1 MIYAKLQGRIGNI
14 MFIAAAAASIAKKLN
29 QEFCLACHT
38 DYKLVGGITIWE
50 YVQQFRD
57 NFLSRFDIIQELPS
71 GLPIVKQNGFT
82 YSELEFPN
90 SDFILEGAFQTSKY
104 FDHEVVQKLFYNEK
118 ILADIK
124 EANKEAFSE
133 PITSIHVRR
142 GDYCYIPHKLPPVSR
157 SYIRH
162 AMKMFPKGTRF
173 IFISDD
179 MKYCKKYFKGDNIY
193 YLENSSILYDL
204 FAPSLCENN
213 VISNSSFTWWG
224 AYLNPHPDK
233 KVIVPHPWF
242 GKYAQNNKS
251 NVSDL
256 VPDNWIQINNH
267 LDLDLWFKSQ
277 KLGILTRLGIIK

>member
-1 MIYAKLQGRIGNI
+1 MIYAKLQGRLGNI
-14 MFIAAAAASIAKKLN
+14 MFIAAAAASIANKLN
-29 QEFCLACHT
+29 QDFCLACHT
-38 DYKLVGGITIWE
+38 DYKLPGNMTMWE
-50 YVQQFRD
+50 YVQQFR
-57 NFLSRFDIIQELPS
+57 NNILAGIKIIPDLPV
-71 GLPIVKQNGFT
+71 GLPQVNQNGCI
-82 YSELEFPN
+82 YSELKFPD
-90 SDFILEGAFQTSKY
+90 SDFILEGAFQTPKY
-104 FDHEVVQKLFYNEK
+104 FDSDVVQKLFYNEK
-118 ILADIK
+118 ILSEIK
-124 EANKEAFSE
+124 GLNREAFSK

-179 MKYCKKYFKGDNIY
+179 MEYCKKYFKGDNIY

-204 FAPSLCENN
+204 FAPILCEHNI
-213 VISNSSFTWWG
+213 ISNSTFGWWG

>member
-90 SDFILEGAFQTSKY
+90 SDFILEGAFQTPKY

-162 AMKMFPKGTRF
+162 AMKMFPKGRF

-256 VPDNWIQINNH
+256 VPDNWIQINNY

>member
-14 MFIAAAAASIAKKLN
+14 MFIVAAAASIAKKLN
-29 QEFCLACHT
+29 QKYCLACHT

-57 NFLSRFDIIQELPS
+57 NLLSGFDIIPELPS
-71 GLPIVKQNGFT
+71 GLPKVKQNGFN
-82 YSELEFPN
+82 YSELEFPD

-104 FDHEVVQKLFYNEK
+104 FDADIVQKLFYNKK
-118 ILADIK
+118 ILSEIK
-124 EANKEAFSE
+124 GNNKEAFSA

-142 GDYCYIPHKLPPVSR
+142 GDYCYIPHRFPPISR

-162 AMKMFPKGTRF
+162 AMKKFPKGTRF
-173 IFISDD
+173 LFISDD
-179 MKYCKKYFKGDNIY
+179 MEYCKKYFKGENIY

-233 KVIVPHPWF
+233 KVIAPTPWF
-242 GKYAQNNKS
+242 GKYEK
-251 NVSDL
+251 VDTSDL
-256 VPDNWIQINNH
+256 VPENWIRLKNH
-267 LDLDLWFKSQ
+267 LDPNLWIKA
-277 KLGILTRLGIIK
+277 KRMGLLTRLGIIK